1 MQYWSLAAIII
12 SLIIV
17 IVLALKGVKIILIA
31 PVAAVAVAML
41 SNVNGLAAFTITY
54 MQSFG
59 ACTWRHRRC
68 SHVLHGYD
76 LA

>member
-59 ACTWRHRRC
+59 NYIIRK
-68 SHVLHGYD
+68 
-76 LA
+76 

>member
-1 MQYWSLAAIII
+1 MQYWSLVAIII

-54 MQSFG
+54 MPVSY
-59 ACTWRHRRC
+59 TH
-68 SHVLHGYD
+68 LT
-76 LA
+76 LPTN